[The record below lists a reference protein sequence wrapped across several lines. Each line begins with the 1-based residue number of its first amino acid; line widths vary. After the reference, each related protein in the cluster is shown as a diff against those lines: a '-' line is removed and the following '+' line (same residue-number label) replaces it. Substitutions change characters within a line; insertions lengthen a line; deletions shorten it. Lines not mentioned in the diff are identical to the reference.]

1 MREAVKSARR
11 FVAASEWK
19 DYVLEPFG
27 TFANATTDA
36 LLDDYIRSGVGTS
49 AHPVGTASMSAKNA
63 THGVVDPDLRVK
75 RVSGLRV
82 VDASVLVRFYTFL
95 SYANADEMLGS
106 LMSQVGIPKRQC
118 TSLQN
123 GRRT

>member
-49 AHPVGTASMSAKNA
+49 AHAVGTASMSAKNA

-106 LMSQVGIPKRQC
+106 LMSQAGIPKRQC